1 MRANVLIFGASY
13 GSLLGMKLVLAGH
26 DATLVC
32 RAETARLINRDG
44 IRVRMPVGDGALEL
58 DSRRALGNL
67 RATPPQAIEPAH
79 YDLVALA
86 MQEPQYASDEIG
98 HLLER
103 VAAARVPC
111 MSIMNIPPLPYLRR
125 IPGIDVSALYSCY
138 TDATVWQNFY
148 PGRVTLCSPDPQ
160 AFRPVDAPRNV
171 LQVGL
176 PTNFKA
182 ARFDS
187 DDHTEILSRIQ
198 SDIEAVRYGDDGVE
212 VPVKLKVHDS
222 LFVPFAK
229 WPMLLTGNYRCV
241 QRDGVRSICDAVH
254 SDLEA
259 SRKIYE
265 WTVALCVDLGATLAD
280 LVPFEKYAAAAQ
292 RLTRPSSAA
301 AALARGAKDIER
313 VDRLVQA
320 IGVARSMYSR
330 VLDETVERVDAWIE
344 GNRKG
349 AMAVSA

>member
-1 MRANVLIFGASY
+1 MPANVLIFGASY
-13 GSLLGMKLVLAGH
+13 GSLLGIKLLLAGH

-32 RAETARLINRDG
+32 RPETARLINRDG
-44 IRVRMPVGDGALEL
+44 IRVKMPVGESTLEL
-58 DSRRALGNL
+58 DSRQAAGNL
-67 RATPPQAIEPAH
+67 RAASPQSVEPAG

-86 MQEPQYASDEIG
+86 MQEPQYASDEVG
-98 HLLER
+98 TLLAR
-103 VAAARVPC
+103 VAAAHVPC
-111 MSIMNIPPLPYLRR
+111 MSIMNIPPPPYLRR
-125 IPGIDVSALYSCY
+125 IPGLDVSTLTSCY
-138 TDATVWQNFY
+138 TDASVWANFY
-148 PGRVTLCSPDPQ
+148 PGHVTLCSPDPQ
-160 AFRPVDAPRNV
+160 AFRRVDAPRNI
-171 LQVGL
+171 LEVGL

-182 ARFDS
+182 ARFGS

-198 SDIEAVRYGDDGVE
+198 SDIEAVRYGEDGVE
-212 VPVKLKVHDS
+212 LPVKLKVHDS

-241 QRDGVRSICDAVH
+241 QRDGVRSIRDAVH
-254 SDLEA
+254 SDIEA

-265 WTVALCVDLGATLAD
+265 WTVALCIDLGATLAD

-320 IGVARSMYSR
+320 IGIARSMSSR
-330 VLDETVERVDAWIE
+330 VLDETVELVDAWLDA
-344 GNRKG
+344 NRKG
-349 AMAVSA
+349 AMAASA